1 MVLSVSKIV
10 SQINFDVNDI
20 LYIKIWMNSK
30 ENTKRSEKVEPEKV
44 IGYINHQANKGF
56 SDKENIIYN
65 LSIGFTQGKIL
76 VI

>member
-1 MVLSVSKIV
+1 
-10 SQINFDVNDI
+10 
-20 LYIKIWMNSK
+20 MNSK